1 MHAFIGWLRAY
12 DTTEIVPSETGL
24 KLNAVGE
31 TQGINTEAFCPVVIS
46 NIDTTG
52 AGRMRRLFT
61 SGLCFV
67 FGCLSH
73 GQPGSRR
80 PNTEV
85 LRGLE
90 RPGMEPGVGAT
101 IHHQVKNLIIQLLTV
116 LDKRGEPMTP
126 DEKIESLNLILPD
139 PIKLPPG
146 VDINFSWV
154 RVRGSRVFVSGHIA
168 LNADGSVYDVVGKV
182 GAEVSIEQGYEAA
195 RQTGLSILS
204 SLKRELGTLNNIT
217 AWLRVFGMINTAPG
231 FVQTPLVIN
240 GFSDLILEVFGD
252 EVGDHSRSAVGMAEL
267 PFGAPVEIEAEV
279 EISS

>member
-1 MHAFIGWLRAY
+1 
-12 DTTEIVPSETGL
+12 
-24 KLNAVGE
+24 
-31 TQGINTEAFCPVVIS
+31 
-46 NIDTTG
+46 
-52 AGRMRRLFT
+52 
-61 SGLCFV
+61 
-67 FGCLSH
+67 
-73 GQPGSRR
+73 
-80 PNTEV
+80 
-85 LRGLE
+85 
-90 RPGMEPGVGAT
+90 
-101 IHHQVKNLIIQLLTV
+101 
-116 LDKRGEPMTP
+116 MTP

-146 VDINFSWV
+146 VNINFSWV

-217 AWLRVFGMINTAPG
+217 TAPG

-279 EISS
+279 EISR